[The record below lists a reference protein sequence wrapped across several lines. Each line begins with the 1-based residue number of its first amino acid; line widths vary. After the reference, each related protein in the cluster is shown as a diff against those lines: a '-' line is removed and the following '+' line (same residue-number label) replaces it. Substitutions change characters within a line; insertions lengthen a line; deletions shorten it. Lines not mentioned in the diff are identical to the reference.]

1 MELLAP
7 AGSRDSLLAAI
18 HNGANAVYLGYTAFG
33 ARAGAGNFDEDSL
46 LEAVRLCHLYHV
58 RVYVTVNTLVKE
70 TEIPDIYRVLS
81 IINRAGADA
90 VILQDLGVAGV
101 VRDCFPSLNRH
112 ASTQMSI
119 HNRQGAA
126 LLLKEGFK
134 RVVLAREC
142 SLQEIKKV
150 TATGLETEV
159 FVHGAMCVCVSGQ
172 CLFSSMAG
180 GRSGNRGRCA
190 QPCRMLYDFGGRSGY
205 WLSPRDMMLRDK
217 LPDLFKAGVHA
228 LKIEGRLKR
237 PEYVAVV
244 TRSYR
249 EALDALEEGRFLPAG
264 DDEKESLRQIFHRG
278 GFMTGY
284 IGGSQDAGVIDPKRP
299 GHGGI
304 MIGHVTGLKPGFAQV
319 KLTKDLNDGD
329 GLQFRGRR
337 EEEVTYSG
345 PGQKAGDTAL
355 IRLRVGVEPQ
365 VGDEVAR
372 LVDAAQLMQAMLA
385 RAPRILMDAVLHAV
399 PGEASQLNVTDGQ
412 TAVQVAGDAVAAAQ
426 SKPLTEENARRALEK
441 TGDTP
446 FALYD
451 FRLIGQGGF
460 LPVSALNALR
470 REALDDLY
478 EKRAANF
485 NKRDFD
491 SYPLSEV
498 EFSNPRKDAP
508 GLLVQSA
515 DASLGQKILKAGAD
529 GFLYAPENYTESALN
544 EAAGVLPKGTWL
556 VLPIQAQTDTLE
568 FLKDW
573 ANGHKGLLSG
583 VVLSSIGQLGAG
595 FALPIAAGEG
605 VPVMNG
611 RTAAEIDRLGFQW
624 QTVSPELNEK
634 EILKLPLNSLPFVMP
649 MYGRTRLM
657 TLNHCPARTA
667 LGLHTGHE
675 SCRLCELNSNDSLLG
690 KRFADGLDHEFPL
703 LRTRLPEGCII
714 HMYNTL
720 PLNLSAQA
728 AKLRSIG
735 WLVTFTTETAS
746 EQLDIT
752 ACFAALR
759 KGRPCE
765 AALPAGT
772 SGHFRRGVE

>member
-7 AGSRDSLLAAI
+7 AGGRDSLLAAI
-18 HNGANAVYLGYTAFG
+18 HNGADAVYLGYTAFG

-46 LEAVRLCHLYHV
+46 IQAIKLCHLYHV

-70 TEIPDIYRVLS
+70 TEIKEMYRVLS
-81 IINRAGADA
+81 VINRAGADA

-101 VRDCFPSLNRH
+101 VRDCFPALSRH

-142 SLQEIKKV
+142 SLQEIKRV
-150 TATGLETEV
+150 TGTGLETEV

-190 QPCRMLYDFGGRSGY
+190 QPCRMLYDFDGRSGY
-205 WLSPRDMMLRDK
+205 WLSPRDIMLRDK
-217 LPDLFKAGVHA
+217 LPDLFAAGVHA

-249 EALDALEEGRFLPAG
+249 RALDALAEGRFSPAG

-284 IGGSQDAGVIDPKRP
+284 IGGCQDAGVIDHGRP

-304 MIGHVTGLKPGFAQV
+304 MIGRVAGLRPGFAQV

-329 GLQFRGRR
+329 GLQFRSRT

-372 LVDAAQLMQAMLA
+372 LVDAAQLIKAMLN
-385 RAPRILMDAVLHAV
+385 RAPRILTDAVLHAV
-399 PGEASQLNVTDGQ
+399 PGEASQLNVTDGEI
-412 TAVQVAGDAVAAAQ
+412 AVQVAGDTVAAAQ
-426 SKPLTEENARRALEK
+426 TKPLTEENARRSLEK

-446 FALYD
+446 FSLHD

-470 REALDDLY
+470 RDALDELY
-478 EKRAANF
+478 EKRAENF
-485 NKRDFD
+485 NKRDFT
-491 SYPLSEV
+491 SYPLPEM
-498 EFSNPRKDAP
+498 EFSSIRQDAP
-508 GLLVQSA
+508 GLIVQSA
-515 DASLGQKILKAGAD
+515 DASLGQRILDAGAD
-529 GFLYAPENYTESALN
+529 AFLYAPEVYTEDALN
-544 EAAGVLPKGTWL
+544 EAAQVLPRGTWL
-556 VLPIQAQTDTLE
+556 VLPIQAQAGTLE

-573 ANGHKGLLSG
+573 ANGRRGLLSG
-583 VVLSSIGQLGAG
+583 VVLGSIGQLGAG
-595 FALPIAAGEG
+595 FALPVAAGES

-611 RTAAEIDRLGFQW
+611 LTAAELDRLGLKW

-634 EILKLPLNSLPFVMP
+634 EIMRLPLNSFPFVMP
-649 MYGRTRLM
+649 VYGRTRLM

-675 SCRLCELNSNDSLLG
+675 SCRLCELKSMDSLHG

-714 HMYNTL
+714 HLYNTL

-728 AKLRSIG
+728 EKLRGIG
-735 WLVTFTTETAS
+735 WLLAFTTETAA

-759 KGRPCE
+759 KGQSCE
-765 AALPAGT
+765 TALPAGT
-772 SGHFRRGVE
+772 AGHFRRGVE

>member
-7 AGSRDSLLAAI
+7 AGGRDALLAAI
-18 HNGANAVYLGYTAFG
+18 HNGADAVYLGYTAFG

-46 LEAVRLCHLYHV
+46 LEAVKLCHLYHV
-58 RVYVTVNTLVKE
+58 RVHVTVNTLVKE
-70 TEIPDIYRVLS
+70 TEIPQVYRVLS

-90 VILQDLGVAGV
+90 VILQDLGASGI
-101 VRDCFPSLNRH
+101 VRDCFPDLNRH
-112 ASTQMSI
+112 ASTQMAI
-119 HNRQGAA
+119 HNLQGASF
-126 LLLKEGFK
+126 LKQEGFK

-142 SLQEIKKV
+142 TLSEIKRV
-150 TATGLETEV
+150 ADTGLQTEV
-159 FVHGAMCVCVSGQ
+159 FVHGAMCVSVSGQ

-190 QPCRMLYDFGGRSGY
+190 QPCRMLYDFHGRRGY
-205 WLSPRDMMLRDK
+205 WLSPRDIMLRDK
-217 LPDLFKAGVHA
+217 LPELSAAGVHA

-244 TRSYR
+244 TRAYR
-249 EALDALEEGRFLPAG
+249 QALDALAEGRFDPAG
-264 DDEKESLRQIFHRG
+264 ESEKESLRQIFHRG

-284 IGGSQDAGVIDPKRP
+284 VGGSQDAGVIDPSRP

-304 MIGHVTGLKPGFAQV
+304 MIGRVTGVKPGFAQV
-319 KLTKDLNDGD
+319 KLDKDLHDGD

-345 PGQKAGDTAL
+345 PEQKAGDTAL
-355 IRLRVGVEPQ
+355 VRLREGAQPQ
-365 VGDEVAR
+365 VGDQVAR
-372 LVDAAQLMQAMLA
+372 LTDAAQLMKAMLY
-385 RAPRILMDAVLHAV
+385 RTSQILVDAVLHAL
-399 PGEASQLNVTDGQ
+399 PGEASMLTVTDGEV
-412 TAVQVAGDAVAAAQ
+412 AAQVMGEAVAAAQ
-426 SKPLTEENARRALEK
+426 SKPLTKENARRALNK

-446 FALYD
+446 FELRD
-451 FRLIGQGGF
+451 FRLIGDNGF
-460 LPVSALNALR
+460 LPVSAVNALR

-478 EKRAANF
+478 KKRAASF
-485 NKRDFD
+485 NKRNMT
-491 SYPLSEV
+491 SYPLTEAV
-498 EFSNPRKDAP
+498 FPDQKLDAP

-515 DASLGQKILKAGAD
+515 DASMGQKLLDAGAD
-529 GFLYAPENYTESALN
+529 AFLYAPEVFTGSALDQ
-544 EAAGVLPKGTWL
+544 AAGLLPKGTWL
-556 VLPIQAQTDTLE
+556 VLPIQAQADTLE

-573 ANGHKGLLSG
+573 ANDHKELLSG
-583 VVLSSIGQLGAG
+583 VVLGSIGQASAG
-595 FALPIAAGEG
+595 FALPMAAGDG

-611 RTAAEIDRLGFQW
+611 RTAAELGRLGLKW

-634 EILKLPLNSLPFVMP
+634 EMRQLPLSNIPFVLS

-667 LGLHTGHE
+667 LGLHTSHE
-675 SCRLCELNSNDSLLG
+675 NCRLCEQDSIDSLRG

-703 LRTRLPEGCII
+703 LRTRLPEGCIV
-714 HMYNTL
+714 HLYNTL

-728 AKLRSIG
+728 DKLRSIG
-735 WLVTFTTETAS
+735 WLLTFTTETAG

-759 KGRPCE
+759 KGWPCE
-765 AALPAGT
+765 TSLPAGT
-772 SGHFRRGVE
+772 AGHFRRGVE